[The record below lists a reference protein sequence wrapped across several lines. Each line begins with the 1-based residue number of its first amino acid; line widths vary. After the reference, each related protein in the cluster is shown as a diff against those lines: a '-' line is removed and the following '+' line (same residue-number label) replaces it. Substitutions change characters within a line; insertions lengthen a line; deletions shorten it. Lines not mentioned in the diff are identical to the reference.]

1 MHTNVIPS
9 LAGLIP
15 LLTPNSSLLTDRI
28 VFRFHDS
35 HKFVPLVGVLEV
47 KSLRY
52 FQIIRAETGSL
63 LFFRCRGKMM
73 EKMES
78 VCIGFGLADALR
90 KRLLYG

>member
-1 MHTNVIPS
+1 MNCAPPP
-9 LAGLIP
+9 P

-28 VFRFHDS
+28 VFQFHDM
-35 HKFVPLVGVLEV
+35 HQKLPLVRIMEV

-52 FQIIRAETGSL
+52 FQIIRAEIGSL

-78 VCIGFGLADALR
+78 VCIGFGLADAKR